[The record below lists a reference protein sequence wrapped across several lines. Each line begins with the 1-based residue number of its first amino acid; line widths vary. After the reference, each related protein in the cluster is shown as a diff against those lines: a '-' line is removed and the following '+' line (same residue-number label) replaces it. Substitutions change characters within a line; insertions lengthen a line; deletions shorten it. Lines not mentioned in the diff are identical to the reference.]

1 MKLSPTRAALFLAVA
16 LALPAAAQQWSA
28 SPEAKA
34 PTAAQQKQLDAARA
48 QLDAA
53 AKRYGE
59 LARQYGG
66 ADVRYKVEQRLL
78 RKPVIGVVLAPDDN
92 AGVRIAGVTPDSPAA
107 EAGVR
112 SGDRIVAVDGTTIV
126 GAAPEVRLDAAREAM
141 GKHGEKSEMKLRVV
155 RDGQERVIELTPRA
169 GDRLMFYGPDADI
182 ALHEAREAADA
193 ARAAMPAA
201 RDARVQAMQAR
212 DEAMRAS
219 GEAMRAH
226 GEAMAAA
233 REATRV
239 AAIAPDVR
247 REIIRMRPGD
257 ACAGEH
263 CKIPVIADALRWNGL
278 NLASV
283 DGGLGRYFGADDGVL
298 VVSTGPELQGLQAG
312 DVIRSVDGRAVKSPR
327 DVMDA
332 LRGRDAGSK
341 VAVGY
346 LRDRK
351 AGNTQVT
358 VPEPM
363 MFRIPAPPAPPAPP
377 AAPAPPNAAP
387 PAPPAAPAAPVGMRL
402 PAPPPPPAAPLPPA
416 PPAPPVD

>member
-1 MKLSPTRAALFLAVA
+1 MTLSPTRAALFLAVA
-16 LALPAAAQQWSA
+16 LALPAAAQERTA
-28 SPEAKA
+28 APAAKA
-34 PTAAQQKQLDAARA
+34 PTAAQQKELDTARA

-53 AKRYGE
+53 AKRYAE
-59 LARQYGG
+59 LSGQYGG
-66 ADVRYKVEQRLL
+66 DPVRFKVEQRLL

-92 AGVRIAGVTPDSPAA
+92 AGVRIAGVTPDSAA
-107 EAGVR
+107 ADAGMK
-112 SGDRIVAVDGTTIV
+112 SGDRIVAIDGTTIV
-126 GAAPEVRLDAAREAM
+126 GAAPEVRLDVAREAL
-141 GKHGEKSEMKLRVV
+141 GKHGEKSEIKLRVV
-155 RDGQERVIELTPRA
+155 RDGQEQVIELTPRA
-169 GDRLMFYGPDADI
+169 GDRLMFYGPEADI
-182 ALHEAREAADA
+182 DLQDADA

-201 RDARVQAMQAR
+201 REARLQAMQAR
-212 DEAMRAS
+212 TEAMS
-219 GEAMRAH
+219 
-226 GEAMAAA
+226 AA
-233 REATRV
+233 REARRV

-247 REIIRMRPGD
+247 REIVLMQPGNS
-257 ACAGEH
+257 ACKGEH
-263 CKIPVIADALRWNGL
+263 CRFPVIADALRWNGL

-298 VVSTGPELQGLQAG
+298 VVSTGPELQNLQAG
-312 DVIRSVDGRAVKSPR
+312 DVIRSVDGKAVKSPR

-341 VAVGY
+341 VAVAY

-377 AAPAPPNAAP
+377 AAPAPPSAAP
-387 PAPPAAPAAPVGMRL
+387 PAPPALPVGMRL
-402 PAPPPPPAAPLPPA
+402 PAPPPPPAAPV